1 MQADTTDPEALLS
14 ALAADDVVETVDD
27 EVRLT
32 DTFRKRRERLR
43 TDLANDEAT
52 IDDALRTACET
63 VATEVD
69 DELVSTAAAVAA
81 ATSFDAETAAASAL
95 ALGRIEQPP
104 TDDRTPDGF
113 TAIRGEE
120 IEAFLARNPTSVLYF
135 WGEDCESCSV
145 VKSDLEELQEEGRIP
160 DHVGLAAV
168 CGDDCYQL
176 IRDRYDVAVA
186 PTTVFC
192 ADGRPDSRLIG
203 AHNKETVASEIDIIA
218 GTDE

>member
-14 ALAADDVVETVDD
+14 ALADDEVVETVGD

-32 DTFRKRRERLR
+32 DTFRKQREHLR
-43 TDLANDEAT
+43 TALADDEAT
-52 IDDALRTACET
+52 IDDELRTACET

-69 DELVSTAAAVAA
+69 DELVSTAAAVAD
-81 ATSFDAETAAASAL
+81 ATAFDAETTAASAL

-104 TDDRTPDGF
+104 KDDRAPDGF

-135 WGEDCESCSV
+135 WGENCDSCSV
-145 VKSDLEELQEEGRIP
+145 VKSDLEELQEEGRIA

-192 ADGRPDSRLIG
+192 AGGQPDARLVG
-203 AHNKETVASEIDIIA
+203 AHNKETLASEIEIIA
-218 GTDE
+218 ED

>member
-14 ALAADDVVETVDD
+14 ALADDEVVETVED

-32 DTFRKRRERLR
+32 DAFRNQREQLR
-43 TDLANDEAT
+43 TALADNEAT
-52 IDDALRTACET
+52 IDDELRTACET

-69 DELVSTAAAVAA
+69 DELVSTAAAVAD
-81 ATSFDAETAAASAL
+81 ATAFDAETAAASAL

-104 TDDRTPDGF
+104 KDDRAPAGF

-120 IEAFLARNPTSVLYF
+120 IEAFLARNPNSVLYF
-135 WGEDCESCSV
+135 WGENCDSCSV
-145 VKSDLEELQEEGRIP
+145 VKSDLEELQEEGRIG
-160 DHVGLAAV
+160 DNVGLAAV

-176 IRDRYDVAVA
+176 IRDRYDVAAA

-192 ADGRPDSRLIG
+192 ADGQPDARLVG
-203 AHNKETVASEIDIIA
+203 AHNKETLASEIEII
-218 GTDE
+218 TEN

>member
-1 MQADTTDPEALLS
+1 MQADTRDPEALLS
-14 ALAADDVVETVDD
+14 ALADDEVVETVDD

-32 DTFRKRRERLR
+32 DSFRKRRERLR
-43 TDLANDEAT
+43 TALADGEAT
-52 IDDALRTACET
+52 IDDELRTACET

-69 DELVSTAAAVAA
+69 DELVSTAAAVAD
-81 ATSFDAETAAASAL
+81 ATSFDAEPAAASAL
-95 ALGRIEQPP
+95 ALGRIERPP
-104 TDDRTPDGF
+104 RDDRAPDGF

-135 WGEDCESCSV
+135 WGEDCDSCSV
-145 VKSDLEELQEEGRIP
+145 VKSDLEELQEAGRIP

-203 AHNKETVASEIDIIA
+203 AHNKETVASEIDVIA

>member
-1 MQADTTDPEALLS
+1 MQADTMEPEALLS
-14 ALAADDVVETVDD
+14 ALADAEVVETGAD

-32 DTFRKRRERLR
+32 DSFREQRERLR
-43 TDLANDEAT
+43 TAIADDEAT
-52 IDDALRTACET
+52 IDDELEAACDA
-63 VATEVD
+63 VATDVD
-69 DELVSTAAAVAA
+69 DDLVSTAAAVDD
-81 ATSFDAETAAASAL
+81 ATEFDAEMAAASAL
-95 ALGRIEQPP
+95 ALSRIERPP
-104 TDDRTPDGF
+104 KDERAPNGF

-135 WGEDCESCSV
+135 WGEDCDSCSV
-145 VKSDLEELQEEGRIP
+145 VKSDLEELQEAGRIP
-160 DHVGLAAV
+160 DHVGLAAI

-218 GTDE
+218 DADE

>member
-14 ALAADDVVETVDD
+14 ALADDEVVETVGD

-32 DTFRKRRERLR
+32 DSFRTQREQLR
-43 TDLANDEAT
+43 TALANDEAT
-52 IDDALRTACET
+52 IDDELRTACGT
-63 VATEVD
+63 VATAVD
-69 DELVSTAAAVAA
+69 DELVSTAAAVAD

-104 TDDRTPDGF
+104 KDDRAPDGF

-120 IEAFLARNPTSVLYF
+120 IEAFLARNPNSVLYF
-135 WGEDCESCSV
+135 WAEDCDSCSV
-145 VKSDLEELQEEGRIP
+145 VKSDLEELQEAGRIAA
-160 DHVGLAAV
+160 HVGLAAV

-192 ADGRPDSRLIG
+192 ADGEPDARLVG
-203 AHNKETVASEIDIIA
+203 AHNKETLASEIEIIA
-218 GTDE
+218 EN